1 MGVGDG
7 LGRCTEETH
16 PPPSVSRRMEADRRL
31 TSGCGK
37 FSHGCGLKAFRTL
50 GDLKLDAVAL
60 RQAAKAGAFNARV
73 VDEDIITAVLRDK
86 AIPFLLVKPLHGTT
100 GQN

>member
-1 MGVGDG
+1 MGKSDG
-7 LGRCTEETH
+7 LQRCTEEMH
-16 PPPSVSRRMEADRRL
+16 PPPPVSEWVEAARRL
-31 TSGCGK
+31 TSGFGK
-37 FSHGCGLKAFRTL
+37 FSHGCGLKAFRPL

-60 RQAAKAGAFNARV
+60 RQAAKAGAFNARI